1 MSSTLLQ
8 QALVALHHQIMDLFG
23 WLYGACAAVMLVLT
37 VAVIFS
43 PLARVK
49 IGGPDARPVM
59 SLWRWIATSITSTVA
74 AGLFFWSAAE
84 PIAHFAI
91 PAPSAGVQPFSPEAG
106 TTALAYMYLHW
117 TFVPYAMYVVPAVVF
132 AIAHFNRAAPAGIFA
147 TCYGVLPAWIT
158 SNQVFRKVV
167 EAVGLGCLSLGIAAS
182 IGTGALMLSRGA
194 MSLFNTITVVMIAV
208 CALVVM
214 AGRNRGIGRLASI
227 NSFIFCCLAVI
238 VIVAGP
244 TNWIISQSSEAA
256 RKFIETFPRTA
267 SGWGLGADREWR
279 QDWTLFY
286 WTSWIAWAPVSALFL
301 GGIARGR
308 TVGAYL
314 TVNFLI
320 PSLFI
325 GAWMSIFGST
335 VLHLQLNH
343 GMPLAQEF
351 QKSGPEAL
359 VYMALKSL
367 PWAREISVV
376 FTALAFMS
384 LVSLGSSSLASL
396 AGMSAGDTK
405 LARHSGTVLAWAS
418 VIGGI
423 VIAVV
428 NGSGIDGVRVLANL
442 GAFPMLFLEILAG
455 VALTRLLLRPAS
467 AHWEKPGTQDKIPGG
482 SLDPANGGN
491 HGEIR
496 PAS

>member
-8 QALVALHHQIMDLFG
+8 QALAALHHRIMDLFG
-23 WLYGACAAVMLVLT
+23 WLYGACAAVMLALTLAVL
-37 VAVIFS
+37 FS

-91 PAPSAGVQPFSPEAG
+91 PAPSSGVQPFSAEAG

-117 TFVPYAMYVVPAVVF
+117 TFVPYAMYVVPALVF
-132 AIAHFNRAAPAGIFA
+132 AIAHFNRSAPAGIFA
-147 TCYGVLPAWIT
+147 TCHGVLPGRIT
-158 SNQVFRKVV
+158 SNTFIRKAV
-167 EAVGLGCLSLGIAAS
+167 ECTGLVCLSLGIAAS
-182 IGTGALMLSRGA
+182 IGTGVLMLSRGTPG
-194 MSLFNTITVVMIAV
+194 LFNTITLVMIAV

-214 AGRNRGIGRLASI
+214 AGRNQGIGRLASV
-227 NSFIFCCLAVI
+227 NGVIFCCLAVA

-244 TNWIISQSSEAA
+244 TNWILTQSSIAA
-256 RKFIETFPRTA
+256 RKFLATFPQTA
-267 SGWGLGADREWR
+267 SGWGLNGDREWR

-286 WTSWIAWAPVSALFL
+286 WTAWIAWAPVSALFL

-308 TVGAYL
+308 TVAAYL

-325 GAWMSIFGST
+325 GLWMSIFGST
-335 VLHLQLNH
+335 VLHLQVNH

-351 QKSGPEAL
+351 QKSGPEGL
-359 VYMALKSL
+359 VYLALKSL
-367 PWAREISVV
+367 PWAGGVSVI

-405 LARHSGTVLAWAS
+405 LARHRGTVLAWAS

-428 NGSGIDGVRVLANL
+428 NGNGIDGVRVLANL

-455 VALTRLLLRPAS
+455 VALTRMLLRPSS
-467 AHWEKPGTQDKIPGG
+467 ARWENDDARDKVTVR
-482 SLDPANGGN
+482 DF
-491 HGEIR
+491 
-496 PAS
+496 